1 MNYGIQSMLYPLMNF
16 MRITKNA
23 IKLLGIRERLQDK
36 KKSLHLKGI
45 NCNLTVCKLVS

>member
-23 IKLLGIRERLQDK
+23 IKLLGRERLQDK
-36 KKSLHLKGI
+36 KK
-45 NCNLTVCKLVS
+45 